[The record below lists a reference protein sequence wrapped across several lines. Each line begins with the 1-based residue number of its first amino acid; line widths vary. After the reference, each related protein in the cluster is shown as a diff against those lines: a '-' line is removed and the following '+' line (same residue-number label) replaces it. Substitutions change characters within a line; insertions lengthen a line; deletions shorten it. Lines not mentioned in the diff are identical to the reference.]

1 MEQNSDSK
9 TSNINNTNSNEYL
22 INIIHY
28 KCTSST

>member
-22 INIIHY
+22 INIHY